1 MKQVPYTNTKPH
13 AVTIGTKT
21 IAPGDTRMVDESL
34 LGKTAAPPKAT
45 ASADPVAA
53 FLELRANDAK
63 AAVINLPDEELAAVA
78 EREERKTVLAAIQ
91 EEQLERAKA
100 AGDGEVN
107 SAPEGNEES
116 DGEASED

>member
-1 MKQVPYTNTKPH
+1 MNQVPYTNTKPH

-34 LGKTAAPPKAT
+34 LGKTAAPPKA
-45 ASADPVAA
+45 AAPADPVGA
-53 FLELRANDAK
+53 FLELKAGDAK
-63 AAVINLPDEELAAVA
+63 TAAAGLSDDALAAVA

-100 AGDGEVN
+100 AG
-107 SAPEGNEES
+107 EGNDES